1 MIAAVFWIWGNGS
14 VEGTVSRFTRRRSP
28 KLKWRNELDRL
39 ADSLAT
45 GFGAGYLPWAPGTW
59 VSLEAVFLAL
69 AVHQVFPLQERVIL
83 GAFLLL
89 LMVPAVFSSG
99 RVAQFDGNS
108 DPSRVVIDEIV
119 GQILCLLW
127 VPVSVISLVAGF
139 LLFRFFDIVKPSPAR
154 ESEGL
159 GGGLGIVC
167 DDLIAGI
174 YAGVSLKILFFLT
187 GQ

>member
-1 MIAAVFWIWGNGS
+1 M
-14 VEGTVSRFTRRRSP
+14 SRVTRRRSP

-59 VSLEAVFLAL
+59 GSLEAVFLAL

-99 RVAQFDGNS
+99 RVAQSDGNS

>member
-1 MIAAVFWIWGNGS
+1 M
-14 VEGTVSRFTRRRSP
+14 SRVTRRRSP

-59 VSLEAVFLAL
+59 GSLEAVFLAL

-99 RVAQFDGNS
+99 RVAQSDGNS

-127 VPVSVISLVAGF
+127 VPISVISLVAGF

>member
-1 MIAAVFWIWGNGS
+1 M
-14 VEGTVSRFTRRRSP
+14 
-28 KLKWRNELDRL
+28 
-39 ADSLAT
+39 
-45 GFGAGYLPWAPGTW
+45 
-59 VSLEAVFLAL
+59 AL
-69 AVHQVFPLQERVIL
+69 AVHLVFPLQERMIL

-99 RVAQFDGNS
+99 RVARSDGNS

-159 GGGLGIVC
+159 GGGVGIVC